1 MHGCNNLKVFFIAHW
16 LAKMHGCNLY
26 FLGTEI
32 AQFLRKKISY
42 QEMFLKLWNRTIVYK
57 ITNGL

>member
-16 LAKMHGCNLY
+16 LAKMHGCNHTLSRNRNCPI
-26 FLGTEI
+26 FE
-32 AQFLRKKISY
+32 KKISY